1 MVKTIGKFFIIV
13 SLIFLFILGICEA
26 VLYGA
31 YYIFDCSWVD
41 GVILVCEIFIKLF
54 ASIYGMYLIYNGRKF
69 VKIWPFGIVLLGFSI
84 YFIIS
89 AYFDFSEISYNFEVV
104 LASADM
110 ILGVLLLLG
119 LYWNRRREL

>member
-1 MVKTIGKFFIIV
+1 
-13 SLIFLFILGICEA
+13 
-26 VLYGA
+26 
-31 YYIFDCSWVD
+31 
-41 GVILVCEIFIKLF
+41 
-54 ASIYGMYLIYNGRKF
+54 MYLIYNGRKF